1 MLFGVTGLKR
11 AFFFAVLAGCLV
23 AVSCGYNS
31 NSSGSGSTS
40 SHLTFRA
47 FVAQSISSGLSNGS
61 VIIVDAQ
68 KDVLA
73 PVFGIGAQTGGVGR
87 SPTLLAVTPNKSL
100 TLSYSSGD
108 NILAL
113 ISNSQEQATGTI
125 MLLGTTESIVI
136 STDSASAYVAL
147 PTSGVF
153 GQPPGEL
160 QVVSLGSGA
169 ASTRVPIPAVRYL
182 AQSHNGNRLLAFS
195 DNSDAVGVVVPSD
208 IGTANNPL
216 ITVPGFDHPVGAL
229 FSSDDTV
236 AYVLNCGGEC
246 GGTSA
251 SIQPI
256 NLATNPPTTDAA
268 QRIPVPAAT
277 IAFLDGSTLY
287 VAGSAP
293 GTACTTGVATLCGTL
308 SVVDLSSS
316 TVVSTAE
323 ITNGYH
329 NRIDMG
335 ADGQLFV
342 GAKTCSQIVT
352 AGADQRGCLSI
363 FNTATSAIAIPA
375 FNGDVTGIQAIPNR
389 HVVYVTQG
397 GELKIYDT
405 RTDDLQA
412 TQVDIFGAASDVKI
426 VDF

>member
-1 MLFGVTGLKR
+1 MLFGVSSLKR
-11 AFFFAVLAGCLV
+11 AFTFAALAGCL
-23 AVSCGYNS
+23 AVLSCGYNS
-31 NSSGSGSTS
+31 NSSGSGSSTS
-40 SHLTFRA
+40 KLSFRA
-47 FVAQSISSGLSNGS
+47 FVAQSITSGLSTGS

-87 SPTLLAVTPNKSL
+87 SPTLLAVTPNKNL

-125 MLLGTTESIVI
+125 TLTGATESIVI
-136 STDSASAYVAL
+136 SSDSASAYVAL
-147 PTSGVF
+147 PTGGVF

-160 QVVSLGSGA
+160 QVISLGSGVA
-169 ASTRVPIPAVRYL
+169 TTRVPIPAVRYL

-195 DNSDAVGVVVPSD
+195 DNSDSVGVVVPSD

-216 ITVPGFDHPVGAL
+216 ITVPGFDRPVGAL
-229 FSSDDTV
+229 FSPDDTV
-236 AYVLNCGGEC
+236 AYVLNCGSEC

-251 SIQPI
+251 SIQTI
-256 NLATNPPTTDAA
+256 NLATNPPTTDAT
-268 QRIPVPAAT
+268 QRIPVTAAT
-277 IAFLDGSTLY
+277 IAFLDGSNLY

-293 GTACTTGVATLCGTL
+293 GTPCTTGAASLCGTL
-308 SVVDLSSS
+308 SVVDVSSGA
-316 TVVSTAE
+316 VVSTAE
-323 ITNGYH
+323 ITDGYH

-342 GAKTCSQIVT
+342 GAKTCSQVLT
-352 AGADQRGCLSI
+352 AGTDQRGCLSI
-363 FNTATSAIAIPA
+363 FNTATSAVVIPA
-375 FNGDVTGIQAIPNR
+375 TNGDVTGIQAIPNR

-397 GELKIYDT
+397 GELEIYDT
-405 RTDDLQA
+405 RTDALQA
-412 TQVDIFGAASDVKI
+412 KQVDIFGSASDVKI

>member
-1 MLFGVTGLKR
+1 MLFGVSGLKR
-11 AFFFAVLAGCLV
+11 AFTLAALAGCLAV
-23 AVSCGYNS
+23 ASCGYNS
-31 NSSGSGSTS
+31 NSSGSGSTTS
-40 SHLTFRA
+40 KLTFRA
-47 FVAQSISSGLSNGS
+47 FVAQSISSGLSTGS
-61 VIIVDAQ
+61 IIIVDAQ

-87 SPTLLAVTPNKSL
+87 SPTLLAVTPNKTL

-108 NILAL
+108 NVLAL
-113 ISNSQEQATGTI
+113 ISNSQEQATGTVT
-125 MLLGTTESIVI
+125 LTGATESIVI
-136 STDSASAYVAL
+136 SSDSASAYVAL

-169 ASTRVPIPAVRYL
+169 ATTRVPIPAVRYL

-195 DNSDAVGVVVPSD
+195 DNFDSVGVVVPSD

-216 ITVPGFDHPVGAL
+216 ITVPGFDRPVGAL

-236 AYVLNCGGEC
+236 AYVLNCGAEC

-251 SIQPI
+251 SIQTI
-256 NLATNPPTTDAA
+256 NLATNPPTTDAT
-268 QRIPVPAAT
+268 QRIPVAAAT
-277 IAFLDGSTLY
+277 VAFLDGSNLY

-293 GTACTTGVATLCGTL
+293 GTPCTTGLASLCGTL
-308 SVVDLSSS
+308 SVVDVSSG

-323 ITNGYH
+323 ITDGYH
-329 NRIDMG
+329 NRVDMG

-342 GAKTCSQIVT
+342 GAKTCSQVLT
-352 AGADQRGCLSI
+352 VGTDQRGCLSI
-363 FNTATSAIAIPA
+363 FNTATSAVVIPA
-375 FNGDVTGIQAIPNR
+375 TNGDVTGIQAIPNR

-397 GELKIYDT
+397 GELEIYDT
-405 RTDDLQA
+405 RTDSLQA
-412 TQVDIFGAASDVKI
+412 TQVDIFGSASDVKI